1 MEVIMKTQ
9 PMIPSPEVNRRL
21 IDNLRQARLD
31 FAEVDLQLEELVAKF
46 DELIRQQKL
55 ERIKHKQQMEVTR
68 SICEYSRSRFGSN
81 VVNSEWVITHS
92 EFTTSV

>member
-1 MEVIMKTQ
+1 MAGMEIIMNTQ

-21 IDNLRQARLD
+21 INNLRQARLD

-55 ERIKHKQQMEVTR
+55 ERIKHKQQM
-68 SICEYSRSRFGSN
+68 
-81 VVNSEWVITHS
+81 
-92 EFTTSV
+92 